1 MIQFDYDRI
10 MKRYEVK
17 VPQSIAGETSA
28 LTIAYISKD
37 DKIMLLRELKI
48 SFIRQILL
56 QWDERK
62 HMREMRL
69 ERKTA
74 EFDRYFSNNNDNNDD
89 KPTFH

>member
-1 MIQFDYDRI
+1 MIQFDYDRM
-10 MKRYEVK
+10 MKRHEVK
-17 VPQSIAGETSA
+17 VPQTVAGETSA
-28 LTIAYISKD
+28 LTIAYMSKD
-37 DKIMLLRELKI
+37 GKLMLLRELRI
-48 SFIRQILL
+48 SLVRQILL

-74 EFDRYFSNNNDNNDD
+74 EFDRYFNDEEDD

>member
-10 MKRYEVK
+10 MKRYDVK
-17 VPQSIAGETSA
+17 VPQTVAGETST
-28 LTIAYISKD
+28 LTIAYMSED
-37 DKIMLLRELKI
+37 DKLMLLRELSI
-48 SFIRQILL
+48 SFVRQILL
-56 QWDERK
+56 QWDENK

-74 EFDRYFSNNNDNNDD
+74 EFDGYFSNDNDNNDD